1 MQSSTQSSPS
11 VPDPTYCRIASGVG
25 SLTLLPIMACT
36 PPASASEVFCRAA
49 KCNRLM
55 GRVLFAFAIFLTLI
69 LVHGSKEFI
78 HNSTAGNV
86 GGAERIVAHLTS
98 FAAQLTLLLSV
109 FFLARRRASAAHHA
123 MVKANN
129 LKASNSSP
137 PPRPTKP
144 PRRTSTPAPP
154 TSSPASRVAASE
166 AKRSFAGV
174 GLGVGVGT
182 APRAVLFL
190 CPAAAGRL
198 RVGAWLRR
206 ALRKG
211 VHDESCPYL
220 RPPCGGR

>member
-129 LKASNSSP
+129 LKALELL
-137 PPRPTKP
+137 
-144 PRRTSTPAPP
+144 
-154 TSSPASRVAASE
+154 AASATDE
-166 AKRSFAGV
+166 ATKKDLHA
-174 GLGVGVGT
+174 
-182 APRAVLFL
+182 
-190 CPAAAGRL
+190 PAADLVAGKP
-198 RVGAWLRR
+198 GCC
-206 ALRKG
+206 K
-211 VHDESCPYL
+211 
-220 RPPCGGR
+220 